1 MSTHTDF
8 LREMGVTEWISR
20 DSSVSQLTQPNSV
33 KMQISTSSE
42 TPMDNEVKASPKAF
56 WMFFG
61 SEPKG
66 DAQQLFQNII
76 RALGLNRD
84 EWVWKSPNDAHNKNL
99 PTEINVPMVA
109 MAFGGPAAQTITGE
123 RDPLPQLRETILAL
137 HAEEDIPVV
146 ATFDLNQLVGKPIDK
161 ALLWQD
167 LLLAKSVLQNS

>member
-33 KMQISTSSE
+33 KMQISTASE
-42 TPMDNEVKASPKAF
+42 TPMANKVKASPKAL

-76 RALGLNRD
+76 RALGLNRN
-84 EWVWKSPNDAHNKNL
+84 EWVWKSPNDAPAKKSL
-99 PTEINVPMVA
+99 PEIHVPIVA
-109 MAFGGPAAQTITGE
+109 LAFGASAAQTITGE

-137 HAEEDIPVV
+137 HTEEDIPVV
-146 ATFDLNQLVGKPIDK
+146 ATFDLNQLVSKPVDK